1 MKTLSLLALT
11 LGLAS
16 TSAIASEC
24 AEVFNTEYPKLHS
37 NKTIDMCAETAGK
50 AVLVVNTAS
59 HCGFTPQFKEL
70 QAVYSQYK
78 DKGLTVVGFPS
89 DDFFQEDDDQ
99 AKTAEVCYINYG
111 VKFAMTQ
118 PVAVRGSDA
127 IPLFKNLADQA
138 DDAPNWNFHKYLV
151 DQNGKVIG
159 SWGSRTKPDSDE
171 IISAIENT
179 IAMP

>member
-1 MKTLSLLALT
+1 MNSIKLIAASFALFT
-11 LGLAS
+11 AP
-16 TSAIASEC
+16 AMASEC
-24 AEVFNTEYPKLHS
+24 ATVFNESYPKLHS
-37 NKTIDMCAETAGK
+37 NKTVDMCAETAGK

-59 HCGFTPQFKEL
+59 HCGFTSQFKQL
-70 QAVYSQYK
+70 QAVYDKYK

-89 DDFFQEDDDQ
+89 NDFFQEDDDQ

-151 DQNGKVIG
+151 NQKGEVVG

-171 IISAIENT
+171 IVGAIEKT
-179 IAMP
+179 IALP